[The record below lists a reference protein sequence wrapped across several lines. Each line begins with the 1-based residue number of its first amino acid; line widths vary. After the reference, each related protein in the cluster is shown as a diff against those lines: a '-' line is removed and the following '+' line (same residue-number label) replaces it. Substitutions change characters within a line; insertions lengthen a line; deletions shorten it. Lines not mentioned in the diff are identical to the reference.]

1 MSSGL
6 VPLQRNAPSVK
17 FWLEYMRASSRV
29 GHQAVSTGHD
39 ERMQQIQVEPAP
51 LSMLGTILSRTQA
64 DQLVTTA
71 AHARALLAG
80 RVVWNVNATARGGG
94 VAEML
99 QGLLAYARG
108 AGVDTRWLVLDGDPE
123 FFAITKRLHNALHGS
138 STGGRGFSASD
149 HEHYEQ
155 VLRANMVDAA
165 ARVHP
170 GDIVVLHDPQTAGLV
185 EGFHRAGVQVIWRS
199 HIGRDDST
207 ADTDSGWGF
216 LRGYLGNVDVFVFSR
231 SSYVPDWVAPA
242 RVRVIAPSIDPFST
256 KNRYLD
262 EEQLRNVLRRAG
274 LLAGPADVEAVE
286 FTRRDGTVGVV
297 RHHRSLLPGSEP
309 PPVDAPLVVQVS
321 RWDRLKDM
329 AGVLAAFA
337 DHVAPAASRA
347 HLMLVGPDVSGVS
360 DDPEGAEV
368 LADCRAAWAALPDPI
383 RERCHLACI
392 PMDDTDENAIIIN
405 ALQQHATVVVQKSL
419 FEGFGLTVSEALWK
433 SRPVL
438 ASAVGGIQDQITDG
452 RDGLLLPDPHDLP
465 GFAQRLR
472 LLLEDPALRAAL
484 GRSGHARVRDQFLG
498 DRSLIQYGAVFD
510 DLPARDYLPSAG

>member
-1 MSSGL
+1 M
-6 VPLQRNAPSVK
+6 
-17 FWLEYMRASSRV
+17 
-29 GHQAVSTGHD
+29 
-39 ERMQQIQVEPAP
+39 
-51 LSMLGTILSRTQA
+51 
-64 DQLVTTA
+64 
-71 AHARALLAG
+71 
-80 RVVWNVNATARGGG
+80 
-94 VAEML
+94 

-274 LLAGPADVEAVE
+274 AARRSSRRGSSRVHSARRHRGSGASPSKPAAGFRTAAGGCAARGTGQSMGPTQGHGWCPRGVRRPCGAGGFAGTSDVGR
-286 FTRRDGTVGVV
+286 TRCV
-297 RHHRSLLPGSEP
+297 GSERRP
-309 PPVDAPLVVQVS
+309 
-321 RWDRLKDM
+321 RGRRG
-329 AGVLAAFA
+329 AG
-337 DHVAPAASRA
+337 
-347 HLMLVGPDVSGVS
+347 
-360 DDPEGAEV
+360 
-368 LADCRAAWAALPDPI
+368 
-383 RERCHLACI
+383 
-392 PMDDTDENAIIIN
+392 
-405 ALQQHATVVVQKSL
+405 
-419 FEGFGLTVSEALWK
+419 
-433 SRPVL
+433 
-438 ASAVGGIQDQITDG
+438 
-452 RDGLLLPDPHDLP
+452 
-465 GFAQRLR
+465 
-472 LLLEDPALRAAL
+472 
-484 GRSGHARVRDQFLG
+484 
-498 DRSLIQYGAVFD
+498 
-510 DLPARDYLPSAG
+510 